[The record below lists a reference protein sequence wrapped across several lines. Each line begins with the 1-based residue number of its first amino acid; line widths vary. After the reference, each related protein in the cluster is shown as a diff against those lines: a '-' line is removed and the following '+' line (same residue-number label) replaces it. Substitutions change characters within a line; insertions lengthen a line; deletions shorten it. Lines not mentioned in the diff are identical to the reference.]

1 MVRAR
6 SQECD
11 RMRSLVSAELDG
23 ELSDFEA
30 TLLRTHLDGCSAFKR
45 DVARFTGDL
54 RGQPL
59 ELMDHPIVVQPR
71 RRRVALQPLRM
82 PAVAALAVSAIAL
95 GTLFETLHSRN
106 AVTPRLSFSQA
117 SARDLARDQ
126 QAIQRWKTETA
137 LAQARRTTSRL
148 PAPSTPN
155 FTPSLNPPPL

>member
-23 ELSDFEA
+23 ERRDIEA
-30 TLLRTHLDGCSAFKR
+30 TLLRTHLDGCDGCSAFKR

-59 ELMDHPIVVQPR
+59 ELMDHPIAV
-71 RRRVALQPLRM
+71 QPLRM

-155 FTPSLNPPPL
+155 FTPSLN

>member
-30 TLLRTHLDGCSAFKR
+30 TLLRTHLDGCDGCSAFKR

-106 AVTPRLSFSQA
+106 AVTQPSFSLP
-117 SARDLARDQ
+117 SGRELARDA
-126 QAIQRWKTETA
+126 QAIQRWKTQTA
-137 LAQARRTTSRL
+137 LAHARRAPSRL
-148 PAPSTPN
+148 PAPSTP
-155 FTPSLNPPPL
+155 